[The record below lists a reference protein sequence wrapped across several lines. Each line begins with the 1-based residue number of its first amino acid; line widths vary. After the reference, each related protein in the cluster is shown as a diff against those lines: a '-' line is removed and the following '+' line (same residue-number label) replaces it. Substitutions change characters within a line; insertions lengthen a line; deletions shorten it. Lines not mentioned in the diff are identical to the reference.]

1 MIQKE
6 GLAMGAPTSGLKSEF
21 FLQKLENIHLAH
33 LTEKHK
39 IAGYFDM

>member
-6 GLAMGAPTSGLKSEF
+6 GLAMGAPTAGHIAEF
-21 FLQKLENIHLAH
+21 FLHNPENTHLAH

-39 IAGYFDM
+39 IT